1 MPLFSRRL
9 RTPMKSHFRLILW
22 PLLAG
27 VVIVAGFLCNWNRFA
42 VALVF
47 LFFAAVLARDIAYC
61 AGRRDKK

>member
-1 MPLFSRRL
+1 
-9 RTPMKSHFRLILW
+9 MKSHFRLILW
-22 PLLAG
+22 LLLAG
-27 VVIVAGFLCNWNRFA
+27 VVIAVGFLCNWNRFA